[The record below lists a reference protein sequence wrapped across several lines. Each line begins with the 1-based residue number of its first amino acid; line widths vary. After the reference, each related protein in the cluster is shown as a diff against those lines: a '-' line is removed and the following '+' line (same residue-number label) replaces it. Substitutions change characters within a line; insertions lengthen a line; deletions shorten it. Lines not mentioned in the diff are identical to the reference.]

1 MFRFIKMCG
10 RFFYSGDF
18 RDRLDK
24 LLSEEGIACAD
35 WSSVDRVS
43 ARWCNNGQSSADR
56 VSVRRRDDAS
66 SPDGRAIDMQSGTAA
81 GRDVLPSDASV
92 VICEKGSGLSAV
104 SMKWGFAN
112 PYRKGLIINARAET
126 AMEKQ
131 LFSDSIQNRRCVIP
145 ASGFYEWDSAKAR
158 FRFTV
163 PGDELVYL
171 AGFFRAEQGA
181 ERYTVLTTAAN
192 ESMKRVHDRMPVMID
207 RSEIGMWIRDRDRLA
222 QFLERPQMQLAARQ
236 DSGQI
241 SMDLGA
247 VTE

>member
-1 MFRFIKMCG
+1 MCG
-10 RFFYSGDF
+10 RFYYSGDF

-24 LLSEEGIACAD
+24 LLSEEGIACVD
-35 WSSVDRVS
+35 W
-43 ARWCNNGQSSADR
+43 SSADR
-56 VSVRRRDDAS
+56 VPAGWCDDAS
-66 SPDGRAIDMQSGTAA
+66 LSADRAIDVQSGTAA

-131 LFSDSIQNRRCVIP
+131 LFADSIQNRRCVIP
-145 ASGFYEWDSAKAR
+145 ASGFYEWDAAKAR

-163 PGDELVYL
+163 PGDELVFL
-171 AGFFRAEQGA
+171 AGFFHAEQGA
-181 ERYTVLTTAAN
+181 ERYTILTTAAN
-192 ESMKRVHDRMPVMID
+192 DSMKRVHDRMPVMID
-207 RSEIGMWIRDRDRLA
+207 RSEIGMWIRDRERLA
-222 QFLERPQMQLAARQ
+222 QFLERPQIQLESRQ

>member
-1 MFRFIKMCG
+1 MCG
-10 RFFYSGDF
+10 RFYYSGDF
-18 RDRLDK
+18 RDRLEK
-24 LLSEEGIACAD
+24 LLSEEGITCVD
-35 WSSVDRVS
+35 WSFADRVP
-43 ARWCNNGQSSADR
+43 AGWCDDASLSADR
-56 VSVRRRDDAS
+56 
-66 SPDGRAIDMQSGTAA
+66 AIDVQSGTAA

-131 LFSDSIQNRRCVIP
+131 LFADSIQNRRCVIP
-145 ASGFYEWDSAKAR
+145 ASGFYEWDAAKAR

-163 PGDELVYL
+163 PGDGLVYL
-171 AGFFRAEQGA
+171 AGFYRPEQGA
-181 ERYTVLTTAAN
+181 DRYTILTTDAN
-192 ESMKRVHDRMPVMID
+192 DSMKRVHDRMPVMID
-207 RSEIGMWIRDRDRLA
+207 RSEIGMWIRDRERLA

>member
-1 MFRFIKMCG
+1 MCG
-10 RFFYSGDF
+10 RFFCSGDF

-24 LLSEEGIACAD
+24 LLSEEGIDCVD
-35 WSSVDRVS
+35 W
-43 ARWCNNGQSSADR
+43 SSADR
-56 VSVRRRDDAS
+56 VPAGRRDDAS
-66 SPDGRAIDMQSGTAA
+66 SPDDRTIDVQSGAAA

-92 VICEKGSGLSAV
+92 VICEKGSAV
-104 SMKWGFAN
+104 RMKWGFAN

-145 ASGFYEWDSAKAR
+145 ASGFYEWDAARAR
-158 FRFTV
+158 FRFTAA
-163 PGDELVYL
+163 GDELVYL
-171 AGFFRAEQGA
+171 AGFFHAEQGA
-181 ERYTVLTTAAN
+181 ERYTILTTAAN
-192 ESMKRVHDRMPVMID
+192 DSMKRVHDRMPVMID
-207 RSEIGMWIRDRDRLA
+207 RSEIGMLIRDRERLA
-222 QFLERPQMQLAARQ
+222 QFLERPQMQLAGRQ